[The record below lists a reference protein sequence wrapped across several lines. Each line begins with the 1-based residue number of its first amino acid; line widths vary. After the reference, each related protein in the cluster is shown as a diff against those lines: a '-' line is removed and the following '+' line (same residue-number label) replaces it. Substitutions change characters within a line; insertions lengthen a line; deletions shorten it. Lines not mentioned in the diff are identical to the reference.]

1 MGSFDTI
8 TCLTDLGTADES
20 VGLLHS
26 ILHDLAPAAKV
37 IDLCHD
43 IEPGDVRA
51 GTLMLARSV
60 PYLSPGLV
68 LASVGSLS
76 DRPAIAVSVGDG
88 QSILVGPDNGL
99 LGAVVA
105 VVGGADS
112 AVQLTNNELH
122 TDSPGLQHLTRDVL
136 APVVGHLAAR
146 GSISDL
152 GEEINPSLLLPS
164 LIPIPRIES
173 DGTVT
178 AEVIR
183 LTRQG
188 AAQLNIDRDAL
199 VGLGETLL
207 LGFGDEQ
214 RVVRIQRPE
223 EVNPGHLAIVDDEY
237 GLLAI
242 ATGSN
247 EGIIP
252 AALEAGS
259 EITLKEVT

>member
-1 MGSFDTI
+1 
-8 TCLTDLGTADES
+8 
-20 VGLLHS
+20 
-26 ILHDLAPAAKV
+26 
-37 IDLCHD
+37 
-43 IEPGDVRA
+43 
-51 GTLMLARSV
+51 
-60 PYLSPGLV
+60 
-68 LASVGSLS
+68 
-76 DRPAIAVSVGDG
+76 VSVGDG

>member
-1 MGSFDTI
+1 MGTFDTI

-51 GTLMLARSV
+51 GSLMLARSV

-152 GEEINPSLLLPS
+152 GEE
-164 LIPIPRIES
+164 
-173 DGTVT
+173 
-178 AEVIR
+178 
-183 LTRQG
+183 
-188 AAQLNIDRDAL
+188 
-199 VGLGETLL
+199 
-207 LGFGDEQ
+207 
-214 RVVRIQRPE
+214 
-223 EVNPGHLAIVDDEY
+223 
-237 GLLAI
+237 
-242 ATGSN
+242 
-247 EGIIP
+247 
-252 AALEAGS
+252 
-259 EITLKEVT
+259 